1 MIQYSFEGKNYKIV
15 ITDEWDRN
23 EQRAEQILRD
33 FKYCESIFDWGTIKN
48 RIKNGTHLGWLI
60 EIGENEIIE
69 PPTNDK
75 GFW

>member
-1 MIQYSFEGKNYKIV
+1 MIKYSFEGKNYKIV

-48 RIKNGTHLGWLI
+48 RIINGTTLGWLI
-60 EIGENEIIE
+60 EIEDMEGIE